1 MHDTWSPDASI
12 QRKRSNL
19 DAKHYRGIN
28 ITPIISKILESV
40 IRERIKPFIMESQN
54 PLQQGFT
61 EGSSPMNGS
70 LILEEYIKNNKN
82 AQVPTNIAFIDVK
95 SVFDVVSHTSLLR
108 KIYHT
113 GMDSSLW
120 NIISSLHSNARTVI
134 KWEGR
139 LLDVNDI
146 KEGVQQGGIV
156 STDLNKVYENPLL
169 DRLDDIFQ
177 GVMIREVRCAALACA
192 ADVANAS
199 FKPVPLQKLINTSAD
214 FGSIESFEFQLVKK
228 CCSNN

>member
-1 MHDTWSPDASI
+1 
-12 QRKRSNL
+12 
-19 DAKHYRGIN
+19 
-28 ITPIISKILESV
+28 
-40 IRERIKPFIMESQN
+40 
-54 PLQQGFT
+54 
-61 EGSSPMNGS
+61 MNGS

-82 AQVPTNIAFIDVK
+82 AQVPTYIAFIDVK

-120 NIISSLHSNARTVI
+120 NIISSLHSNARSVI

-156 STDLNKVYENPLL
+156 STDLYKVYENPLL
-169 DRLDDIFQ
+169 D
-177 GVMIREVRCAALACA
+177 REVRCAALACA